1 MAKLVKDFLR
11 DLTAFDITDGAIE
24 NVCID
29 AGVYDYDDAVWE
41 DLTVKQQDL
50 CKAYTYIWCASTPS
64 VTGSVEDSDG
74 GWSHREG
81 GKQSSAYDK
90 RLMRQMGLDLL
101 AKYGL
106 NAAKSTIHIA
116 VGGMRVF
123 SRRK

>member
-1 MAKLVKDFLR
+1 MAKLIEDYLK

-24 NVCID
+24 NVLID
-29 AGVYDYDDAVWE
+29 AGVSAGSEVTS
-41 DLTVKQQDL
+41 LTVKQMDL
-50 CKAYTYIWCASTPS
+50 CKAYTYLWCASTPS
-64 VTGSVEDSDG
+64 ITGSVEDSDS

-106 NAAKSTIHIA
+106 NSAKSTIHFA
-116 VGGMRVF
+116 LGGIRVCPR
-123 SRRK
+123 RRK

>member
-1 MAKLVKDFLR
+1 MAKLIEDYLK

-24 NVCID
+24 NALID
-29 AGVYDYDDAVWE
+29 AGVPAGSEVTS
-41 DLTVKQQDL
+41 LTVKQMDL
-50 CKAYTYIWCASTPS
+50 CKAYTYLWCASTPS
-64 VTGSVEDSDG
+64 ITGSVEDSDS

-116 VGGMRVF
+116 TGGMRVF
-123 SRRK
+123 PRRK

>member
-1 MAKLVKDFLR
+1 MAKLIEDYLK
-11 DLTAFDITDGAIE
+11 DLTAFDITEGAIE
-24 NVCID
+24 NVLID
-29 AGVYDYDDAVWE
+29 AGVPAGSEVTS
-41 DLTVKQQDL
+41 LSVRQMDL
-50 CKAYTYIWCASTPS
+50 CKAYTYLWCASTPS
-64 VTGSVEDSDG
+64 ITGSVEDSDS

-116 VGGMRVF
+116 PGGMRVF
-123 SRRK
+123 PRRK

>member
-1 MAKLVKDFLR
+1 MAKLIEDYLK

-24 NVCID
+24 NVLID
-29 AGVYDYDDAVWE
+29 AGVPAGSEVTS
-41 DLTVKQQDL
+41 LTVKQMDL
-50 CKAYTYIWCASTPS
+50 CKAYTYLWCASTPS
-64 VTGSVEDSDG
+64 ITGSVEDSDS

-106 NAAKSTIHIA
+106 NSAKSTIHFA
-116 VGGMRVF
+116 LGGIRVCPR
-123 SRRK
+123 RRK

>member
-1 MAKLVKDFLR
+1 MAKLIEDYLR
-11 DLTAFDITDGAIE
+11 DLTAFDITEGAIE
-24 NVCID
+24 NVLID
-29 AGVYDYDDAVWE
+29 AGVPAGSEVTS
-41 DLTVKQQDL
+41 LSVRQMDL
-50 CKAYTYIWCASTPS
+50 CKAYTYLWCASTPS
-64 VTGSVEDSDG
+64 ITGSVEDSDS

-116 VGGMRVF
+116 PGGMRVF
-123 SRRK
+123 PRRK

>member
-1 MAKLVKDFLR
+1 MAKLAKDFLK
-11 DLTAFDITDGAIE
+11 DLTAFDVTDGAIE
-24 NVCID
+24 NILID
-29 AGVYDYDDAVWE
+29 AGIPEDATWE
-41 DLTVKQQDL
+41 SLTVKQRDL
-50 CKAYTYIWCASTPS
+50 GKAYTYLWCASTPS
-64 VTGSVEDSDG
+64 ITGSVEDADS

-106 NAAKSTIHIA
+106 NAAKSTIHVA

-123 SRRK
+123 PRRK

>member
-1 MAKLVKDFLR
+1 MAKLAKDFLK

-24 NVCID
+24 NVLID
-29 AGVYDYDDAVWE
+29 AGVSDDAVWE
-41 DLTVKQQDL
+41 ELTEKQRDL
-50 CKAYTYIWCASTPS
+50 CKAYTYLWCASTPS

-106 NAAKSTIHIA
+106 NAAKSTIHITA
-116 VGGMRVF
+116 GGMRVF
-123 SRRK
+123 PRRK

>member
-1 MAKLVKDFLR
+1 MAKLAKDFIK
-11 DLTAFDITDGAIE
+11 DLTAFDITEGAIE
-24 NVCID
+24 NVLID
-29 AGVYDYDDAVWE
+29 AGVPEDAIWE
-41 DLTVKQQDL
+41 NLTVKQKDL
-50 CKAYTYIWCASTPS
+50 CKAYTYLWCASTPS
-64 VTGSVEDSDG
+64 ITGSVEDSDS

-116 VGGMRVF
+116 TGGMRVF
-123 SRRK
+123 PRRK

>member
-1 MAKLVKDFLR
+1 MLKLVKEFLR

-24 NVCID
+24 NVCIE
-29 AGVYDYDDAVWE
+29 AGVYDYDHTVWG
-41 DLTVKQQDL
+41 DLTVKQRDL
-50 CKAYTYIWCASTPS
+50 CKAYTYLWCASTPS

-106 NAAKSTIHIA
+106 NAAKSTIHITA
-116 VGGMRVF
+116 GGMRVF
-123 SRRK
+123 PRRK

>member
-1 MAKLVKDFLR
+1 MAKLIEDYLR
-11 DLTAFDITDGAIE
+11 DLTAFDITEGAIE
-24 NVCID
+24 NVLID
-29 AGVYDYDDAVWE
+29 AGVPAGSEVTS
-41 DLTVKQQDL
+41 LSVRQMDL
-50 CKAYTYIWCASTPS
+50 CKAYTYLWCASTPS
-64 VTGSVEDSDG
+64 ITGSVEDSDS

-116 VGGMRVF
+116 PGGMKVF
-123 SRRK
+123 PRRK

>member
-1 MAKLVKDFLR
+1 MAKLAKDFIK

-24 NVCID
+24 NVLID
-29 AGVYDYDDAVWE
+29 AGVPEDAIWE
-41 DLTVKQQDL
+41 NLTVKQKDL
-50 CKAYTYIWCASTPS
+50 CKAYTYLWCASTPS
-64 VTGSVEDSDG
+64 ITGSVEDSDS

-116 VGGMRVF
+116 TGGMRVF
-123 SRRK
+123 PRRK

>member
-1 MAKLVKDFLR
+1 MAKLAKDFLR

-24 NVCID
+24 NVLID
-29 AGVYDYDDAVWE
+29 AGILADANWE
-41 DLTVKQQDL
+41 DLTIKQKDL
-50 CKAYTYIWCASTPS
+50 GKAYTYLWCASTPS
-64 VTGSVEDSDG
+64 ITGSVEDSDS

-116 VGGMRVF
+116 TGGMKVF
-123 SRRK
+123 PRRK